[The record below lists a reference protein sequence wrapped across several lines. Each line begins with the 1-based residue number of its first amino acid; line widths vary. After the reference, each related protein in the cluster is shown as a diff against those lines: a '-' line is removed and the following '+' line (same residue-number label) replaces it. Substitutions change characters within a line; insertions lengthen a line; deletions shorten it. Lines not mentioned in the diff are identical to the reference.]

1 MTIKRPLFTPAA
13 TLFTAI
19 LLPALFLFAG
29 CGAEQPRSDAEM
41 IEGEGIHIE
50 GTWARPASEGRMSA
64 AYFLITNYEDE
75 ADTLLSVQSDVARL
89 VEIHESYESNEGM
102 MGMREI
108 PQLEI
113 PARST
118 VRLEQGGL
126 HIMLIQV
133 TRTLA
138 DGDTF
143 ELRLNF
149 AGHGEKTI
157 EIPVRL

>member
-1 MTIKRPLFTPAA
+1 MKRSPFTSA
-13 TLFTAI
+13 TMPITA
-19 LLPALFLFAG
+19 LLLSVLFLIAG
-29 CGAEQPRSDAEM
+29 CEAEQPRTDAEM
-41 IEGEGIHIE
+41 IDGEGIHIE

-64 AYFLITNYEDE
+64 AYFLITNFEDE
-75 ADTLLSVQSDVARL
+75 PDTLLSVQSDVARL
-89 VEIHESYESNEGM
+89 VEIHESYEREEGM

-108 PQLEI
+108 TELEI
-113 PARST
+113 PARAT

-143 ELRLNF
+143 ELTLNF
-149 AGHGEKTI
+149 TGHGEKTI